1 VLWGLSRGDNDLNP
15 AQNHNNSNSSS
26 SNNSSSPLIPGI
38 YLPVQN
44 TGLKILL
51 LSGPSGVGKTMYCRQ
66 FLTEGLLKGDRCI
79 FISTGLSKMQFNAL
93 FSNIDNRNLPELLE
107 FINPS
112 DDISSPYQTVR
123 VSSKRKLAT
132 AMLSGLIRSLE
143 TRSTTNDRKASSS
156 SLNQKSNDDSSKPI
170 RLVIDSLT
178 HALLLLG
185 ERTLIDFLMNLTRVL
200 KNFNVTAIFTLTA
213 SSADQSMI
221 SNLSSIVDGIIEM
234 RLKEDAYGMAIRSV
248 RVRHIRGAHYDPRWI
263 TFKIS
268 NNGTIIFRNGQ
279 YSSLKA
285 PAEIT
290 CTLCAKPVIGT
301 PFIKSDFVFDSKE
314 CMEIYHRLENAY
326 GSKISDTG
334 LPSVAFDASF
344 FYVDIVGLSDPA
356 MSVKK
361 QVQKIEILNKLILSC
376 DAFRKGSIG
385 KKIILPSGDG
395 MAIGF
400 LSNPEIPLELSIQ
413 LHHKLHAY
421 NQEEYSADAIRV
433 RIGLGSGPV
442 FTVSD
447 LNNVQN
453 IWGPGI
459 ILARRVMDAGDDG
472 HILIAEKLAEELIS
486 LKDEYRRVIKLIS
499 NAYKIKHGQNI
510 KLYSA
515 YSDDFGNPEI
525 PTRVFHTE

>member
-1 VLWGLSRGDNDLNP
+1 VLCGLSRANNDLNR
-15 AQNHNNSNSSS
+15 AQSHNNSSTN
-26 SNNSSSPLIPGI
+26 SPLIPGI

-66 FLTEGLLKGDRCI
+66 FLIEGLLKGDRCI

-93 FSNIDNRNLPELLE
+93 FSNMDSRNLLDLME

-112 DDISSPYQTVR
+112 DDISLPYHNDR

-156 SLNQKSNDDSSKPI
+156 SSLNQKSNDDSSKPI

-178 HALLLLG
+178 HAVLLLG
-185 ERTLIDFLMNLTRVL
+185 ERMLIEFVMNLTHIL
-200 KNFNVTAIFTLTA
+200 KNFNVTAILTLTT
-213 SSADQSMI
+213 SSADQSLV

-234 RLKEDAYGMAIRSV
+234 RLKEDAYGMAIRTV
-248 RVRHIRGAHYDPRWI
+248 RVRHIKGAYYDPRWI

-301 PFIKSDFVFDSKE
+301 PFIKSDFIFDSKE

-376 DAFRKGSIG
+376 DAFRKGSTV

-413 LHHKLHAY
+413 LHHKLRAY
-421 NQEEYSADAIRV
+421 NQEEYDADAIRV

-486 LKDEYRRVIKLIS
+486 LKDEYRQVIKLIS
-499 NAYKIKHGQNI
+499 NTYKIKHGQNI

-515 YSDDFGNPEI
+515 YSDEFGNPEI